1 MRRRQAVRISR
12 RPARP
17 QTTRTYPAFVT
28 LGGGSGEPP
37 ANSFLTRRHGGGSPK
52 VKEQHVGRSPR
63 PTTLPTFAIEL
74 VAGSSATGETSKV
87 PSNLNAER
95 VLSPSLLSRA
105 VGYGIIRVDSRHLGV
120 PRAFRGLEGTP

>member
-17 QTTRTYPAFVT
+17 QTTRTYPAFVP

-52 VKEQHVGRSPR
+52 VKEQDVGRSPR
-63 PTTLPTFAIEL
+63 PTTLPTSAAAL
-74 VAGSSATGETSKV
+74 VAGPSASGVRASD
-87 PSNLNAER
+87 PSQLNTES
-95 VLSPSLLSRA
+95 VLSPSLLSLD
-105 VGYGIIRVDSRHLGV
+105 VGYERIHVDSRHLGV